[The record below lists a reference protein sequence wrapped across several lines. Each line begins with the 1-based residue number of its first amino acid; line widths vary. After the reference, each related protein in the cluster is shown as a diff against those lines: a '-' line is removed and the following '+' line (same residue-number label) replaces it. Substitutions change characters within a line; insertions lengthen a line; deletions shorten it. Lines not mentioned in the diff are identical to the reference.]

1 MQKRYWMLTALSLL
15 LTACSHTEV
24 ALDSKI
30 NLPQQYQQTA
40 AAQGNQQISHWWQ
53 QWRDPQLS
61 ALIEQALRQNLEL
74 AIAQSRL
81 QEARAI
87 SSLAG
92 AELAPQVG
100 ISGSLGG
107 QRLEID
113 NNLSSA
119 AQQVVGNHDLSAKG
133 HAIVGGAVASWEPDI
148 FGQKRSDA
156 DAAKYAEMGAQER
169 VYGTQMLVASE
180 IGDNYLR
187 AQTVLQQRQILN
199 RSLQTL
205 QQLQRYL
212 KGRFAAG
219 QVTAYELNEIAAKI
233 EALQAQQTG
242 LQAQFDAYQRSIA
255 VLIGQVPQGFK
266 LNAKQMQQANLLQHL
281 PQPPQ
286 GQQPGSLLT
295 QRPDIRANAAAVQA
309 YAAKLASAKA
319 DLLPRFDIQ
328 FLWQTGRIEL
338 GGDLPPL
345 KGWGGLGS
353 IGVQLPIFTAGR
365 IAANIQAADARL
377 QTALLQYDQS
387 ILQALAEVDSSYQ
400 AQFALDQQ
408 IRQLNRAVQKATKQ
422 AQDTQKLFQY
432 GDKTL
437 DVALQTRLTA
447 LDYQQNLLNARLA
460 AGQNLLNLYKAI
472 GGGWQAENTF

>member
-1 MQKRYWMLTALSLL
+1 MQTRYWVLTALSLY
-15 LTACSHTEV
+15 LTACSNTQV
-24 ALDSKI
+24 ALDSNI
-30 NLPQQYQQTA
+30 ELPPQYQQTA
-40 AAQGNQQISHWWQ
+40 AAQGSQQINRWWQ
-53 QWRDPQLS
+53 QWRDPQLT
-61 ALIEQALRQNLEL
+61 ALIERGLQQNFDL

-87 SSLAG
+87 STLAG

-100 ISGSLGG
+100 ASGSLGG
-107 QRLEID
+107 QRMEID
-113 NNLSSA
+113 NNLPASVR
-119 AQQVVGNHDLSAKG
+119 QVTGNDDLSAKG
-133 HAIVGGAVASWEPDI
+133 HALAGGVVASWEPDI

-156 DAAKYAEMGAQER
+156 DAAKYAELGAQER
-169 VYGTQMLVASE
+169 VYGTQMLIASE

-187 AQTVLQQRQILN
+187 AQSVLQQQQILN
-199 RSLQTL
+199 RTLQTL
-205 QQLQRYL
+205 QQLQRYIQ
-212 KGRFAAG
+212 GRFEAG
-219 QVTAYELNEIAAKI
+219 QVNAYELNEIAAKI
-233 EALQAQQTG
+233 DALKAQQAG

-255 VLIGQVPQGFK
+255 VLTGQVPQGFK
-266 LNAKQMQQANLLQHL
+266 LNSKQMQQTNLLQRL

-338 GGDLPPL
+338 DGDLPAL

-365 IAANIQAADARL
+365 IDANIQAVDARL

-387 ILQALAEVDSSYQ
+387 LLQALAEVDSSYQ
-400 AQFALDQQ
+400 AQFALNNQ
-408 IRQLNRAVQKATKQ
+408 IRLLNSAQQKATRQ
-422 AQDTQKLFQY
+422 AQDAEKLFRY

-437 DVALQTRLTA
+437 DVALRSRLGE
-447 LDYQQNLLNARLA
+447 LDYQQQLLQVRLA

-472 GGGWQAENTF
+472 GGGWQAEAQ

>member
-1 MQKRYWMLTALSLL
+1 MQTHYWVLTALSLY
-15 LTACSHTEV
+15 LTACSSTQV

-30 NLPQQYQQTA
+30 DLPTQYQQTA
-40 AAQGNQQISHWWQ
+40 AAQGSQQISRWWQ

-61 ALIEQALRQNLEL
+61 ALIERGLQQNFDL
-74 AIAQSRL
+74 AMAQSRL

-87 SSLAG
+87 SALAG

-100 ISGSLGG
+100 ASGTLGG
-107 QRLEID
+107 QRTEID
-113 NNLSSA
+113 NNLSPTARQLLGS
-119 AQQVVGNHDLSAKG
+119 DLSAKG
-133 HAIVGGAVASWEPDI
+133 HAVLGGVAASWEPDI

-156 DAAKYAEMGAQER
+156 DAAKYAELGAQER

-180 IGDNYLR
+180 IADHYLR
-187 AQTVLQQRQILN
+187 AQSVLQQQQILN
-199 RSLQTL
+199 RTLTTL
-205 QQLQRYL
+205 QQLQRYIG
-212 KGRFAAG
+212 GRFEAG
-219 QVTAYELNEIAAKI
+219 QVNAYEVNEINAKI
-233 EALQAQQTG
+233 DALKAQQAG
-242 LQAQFDAYQRSIA
+242 LPAQFEAYQRSIA

-266 LNAKQMQQANLLQHL
+266 LDIKQMQQANLLQRL

-286 GQQPGSLLT
+286 GQQPGSLLA

-338 GGDLPPL
+338 DGDLPAL

-353 IGVQLPIFTAGR
+353 VGVQLPIFTAGR
-365 IAANIQAADARL
+365 IDANIQAADARL

-400 AQFALDQQ
+400 AQFALTN
-408 IRQLNRAVQKATKQ
+408 QLRWLSNAQQKAARQ
-422 AQDTQKLFQY
+422 AQDSEKLFRY

-437 DVALQTRLTA
+437 DVALRARLDA
-447 LDYQQNLLNARLA
+447 LDYQQNLLKVRLA

-472 GGGWQAENTF
+472 GGGWQAEASSQ